1 MSDHQIK
8 VKNVTNKMMVKLK
21 ETNLDCIIW
30 NEYRKK
36 NDIVNLLI
44 QKRSQELYNNREVHL
59 EH

>member
-1 MSDHQIK
+1 
-8 VKNVTNKMMVKLK
+8 MMVKLK

-30 NEYRKK
+30 NEYWKK